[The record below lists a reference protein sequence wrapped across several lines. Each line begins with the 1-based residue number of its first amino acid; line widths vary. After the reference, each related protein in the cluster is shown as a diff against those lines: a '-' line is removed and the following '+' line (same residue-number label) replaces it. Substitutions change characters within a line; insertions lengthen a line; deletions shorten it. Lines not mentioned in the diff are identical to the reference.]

1 MPPPFGGEPPKRD
14 ERRDR
19 VLNYFG
25 ARPDGLR
32 SEVCNLAGLLTRE
45 HALMIPPYQRPYTW
59 TEEHVDKLIQD
70 LRHAWKRGGTY
81 YFIGHFVLVETD
93 KNEWQIADGQQRLAT
108 MTMIF
113 AYVRDQLKNC
123 EDFYQAL
130 ITSGEE
136 KRPRIRLRPKDEE
149 FFYEYVQTRGQFSK
163 LYALDNVTVESQARM
178 CAAAEVIKAALQEMS
193 NTELEAF
200 AKFIC
205 RCALFDVIQ
214 AHEAGGAA
222 LVLATRNDR
231 GMELSHADLMK
242 FALLDGARMSEAEK
256 EAAAREWED
265 LEDDLGRAP
274 FGDLLKIVPIMFS
287 GDPILAP
294 GDLNAFVQYLFGHS
308 SVELFLRDWL
318 PRHGKALLDV
328 QRESVGGPHGAEI
341 NRRLRCLKQLK
352 DQNWLPLAVSF
363 LASHHREHD
372 KVRRFF
378 RGVDLIAFGA
388 LLGAVRPES
397 REARWKRALA
407 AKGDEAKLYH
417 PKTGPLCL
425 HEFDAET
432 SERDRFIERLGA
444 TFKRDHKRD
453 AEKRALLLIRINA
466 CLPGGEA
473 LVREPGLTVEH
484 ILPVRG
490 AGAWDSYFTE
500 EQRAVYPH
508 LIGNWTLIRRE
519 QNQMCGAK
527 SFDEKKTIFFMQGYP
542 VYAITRM
549 LERVTEWNPREIES
563 RRQTFQSALFQD
575 WGI

>member
-1 MPPPFGGEPPKRD
+1 MAPPFGDDG
-14 ERRDR
+14 RDR

-32 SEVCNLAGLLTRE
+32 SEMSNLAGLLMRE
-45 HALMIPPYQRPYTW
+45 QALMIPPYQRPYTW

-70 LRHAWKRGGTY
+70 LWHAWKRGGTY
-81 YFIGHFVLVETD
+81 YFIGHFVLVATD

-113 AYVRDQLKNC
+113 AYVRDQLKHC

-130 ITSGEE
+130 IASHGG
-136 KRPRIRLRPKDEE
+136 KRARIRLRPKDEA
-149 FFYEYVQTRGQFSK
+149 FFFEYVQTPGNFSK
-163 LYALDNVTVESQARM
+163 LYALDGVTIDSQARM
-178 CAAAEVIKAALQEMS
+178 CAAAEVIKTALGS
-193 NTELEAF
+193 LHSAELEAF

-222 LVLATRNDR
+222 LVFATVNDR

-242 FALLDGARMSEAEK
+242 FALLDASSMTEDEK

-265 LEDDLGRAP
+265 LEDDLGREP
-274 FGDLLKIVPIMFS
+274 FGELLKIVPIMFS

-294 GDLNAFVQYLFGHS
+294 GDLNAFVQYLYSQS
-308 SVELFLRDWL
+308 SIESFLRDWL

-328 QRESVGGPHGAEI
+328 RRESVGGPHGAEI

-352 DQNWLPLAVSF
+352 DENWQPLAVSF
-363 LASHHREHD
+363 LANHHREHD

-453 AEKRALLLIRINA
+453 AEKRRLLLIRINA

-473 LVREPGLTVEH
+473 LVRESGLTVEH
-484 ILPVRG
+484 ILPVKG
-490 AGAWDSYFTE
+490 GGAWNSSFNDA
-500 EQRAVYPH
+500 QRAVYPH
-508 LIGNWTLIRRE
+508 LIGNWTLVRRE

-527 SFDEKKTIFFMQGYP
+527 SFDEKKKIFFMQGYP
-542 VYAITRM
+542 VYAITRL
-549 LERVTEWNPREIES
+549 LERVTEWTPSAIEA
-563 RRQTFQSALFQD
+563 RRQAFQTALFQD